1 MLDFDKMSISQLKT
15 FNSIPSKIH
24 YDFNKLTEDIL
35 KSTSLKIADLFSLA
49 VSRHPYQSPF
59 FDICIKLEM
68 VSLYLAEGNSFKK
81 IITSDLELYKI
92 LNKSNLDCKLELKVV
107 KNIDYFFGSIFHIIK
122 RISGILLITFNEL
135 LSRDKSRISK
145 LLFLS
150 SVTLID
156 TFMLP
161 NSISSKRYLDRYY
174 NGLFTYLDDNTKKN
188 TFYLPHINANYSRS
202 DLKKVYI
209 NSDEN
214 IVFKHDFLKISDYVQ
229 AMFLLSKHKVHNN
242 SKFYFK
248 NFNITNFIKKNI
260 KNEKFNSSS
269 FCALLNYFFI
279 KRLKQNKI
287 KLESFIN
294 WNENQPI
301 DKGLVRG
308 IHDFYPKIVVKGY
321 RAFIVSTDY
330 NLYLM
335 PTQIEVDNKLIP
347 DEIIVTGSGLVD
359 QVRGFCENIKVS
371 VGPAFRFQDI
381 NKSTGHL
388 KIKKSILVALPIGFN
403 DSINLIRKLGEVEKY
418 KKITKYNIIIRPH
431 PTTSIKKLKAVV
443 KDTWKI
449 NYSWSKGDFKDNV
462 LDSFLLISNTSSTLL
477 ESLAYGVPVII
488 VGSNKSITQNPIPK
502 TIDKRLWRI
511 VYNAKDLANEIIFF
525 HNLGKSYKQDI
536 FEQSS
541 LIKKEFFG
549 QITKNHVNKL
559 LNI

>member
-1 MLDFDKMSISQLKT
+1 MLNFDKMSIFQLKT

-35 KSTSLKIADLFSLA
+35 KSTSFKVADLFSLA

-68 VSLYLAEGNSFKK
+68 ASLYLAEGISFKK

-92 LNKSNLDCKLELKVV
+92 LNKSNLDCKLEFKET
-107 KNIDYFFGSIFHIIK
+107 KNIDYFFGSVFHIIK
-122 RISGILLITFNEL
+122 RISRILLITFNEL

-145 LLFLS
+145 LLSLS

-214 IVFKHDFLKISDYVQ
+214 IVFKHDFLKVSDYIQ
-229 AMFLLSKHKVHNN
+229 AIFLLSKHKVHNN

-269 FCALLNYFFI
+269 FWALLNYFFI

-335 PTQIEVDNKLIP
+335 PTQFEVDNKVIP

-381 NKSTGHL
+381 NKPTRFL
-388 KIKKSILVALPIGFN
+388 KNKKSILVALPIGFD
-403 DSINLIRKLGEVEKY
+403 DSVNIINSLIEIQKY
-418 KKITKYNIIIRPH
+418 IKFDYYKFIIRPH
-431 PTTSIKKLKAVV
+431 PTNSIESLQLRIR
-443 KDTWKI
+443 DIGKI
-449 NYSWSKGDFKDNV
+449 NYCWSKGDFRDNV

-477 ESLAYGVPVII
+477 ESLAYGVSVII

-502 TIDKRLWRI
+502 TIDKRLWSI
-511 VYNAKDLANEIIFF
+511 VYNAKDLANKIIFF
-525 HNLGKSYKQDI
+525 HNFSESNQQDI
-536 FEQSS
+536 IKSS
-541 LIKKEFFG
+541 ALIKKEFFG